1 MKSSI
6 GDMAWIDLSVKN
18 ATEVKEFYQQV
29 IGWKS
34 ESISMGEYDDYAMSS
49 PESGETISGICH
61 AQGVNNDLP
70 PAWLPYFLVEN
81 IDQSVAQVIANGGE
95 LVTEIKSMGDD
106 RYAVIK
112 DPSGAACAIYQKAK

>member
-18 ATEVKEFYQQV
+18 ATEVKDFYQQV

-34 ESISMGEYDDYAMSS
+34 DSISMGEYDDYAMSS
-49 PESGETISGICH
+49 PVSGETISGICH
-61 AQGVNNDLP
+61 AQGVNNNLP
-70 PAWLPYFLVEN
+70 PTWLPYFLVEN
-81 IDQSVAQVIANGGE
+81 IDKSVAQVLANDGE
-95 LVTEIKSMGDD
+95 LITEIITMGDD

-112 DPSGAACAIYQKAK
+112 DPAGATCAIYQKG

>member
-1 MKSSI
+1 MTSSI

-18 ATEVKEFYQQV
+18 ATEVKDFYQQV

-34 ESISMGEYDDYAMSS
+34 EPISMGEYDDFAMSS
-49 PESGETISGICH
+49 PESGDTISGICH

-70 PAWLPYFLVEN
+70 PAWLPYFLVES
-81 IDQSVAQVIANGGE
+81 IDKSVAQVLANGGE
-95 LVTEIKSMGDD
+95 LLTKIKTMGDD

-112 DPSGAACAIYQKAK
+112 DPAGAACAIYQKA